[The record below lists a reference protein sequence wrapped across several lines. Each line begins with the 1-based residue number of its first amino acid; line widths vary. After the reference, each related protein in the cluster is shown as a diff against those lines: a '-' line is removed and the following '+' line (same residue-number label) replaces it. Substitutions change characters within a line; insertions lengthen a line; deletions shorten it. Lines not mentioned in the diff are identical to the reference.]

1 MMLPF
6 HLARRFIR
14 AASNSSTPLYQ
25 STTAHT
31 RPRPLFGDISSQS
44 TPFSTSAAD
53 TPRRDYYEILGVD
66 RNASA
71 AELKKAY
78 YKLAK
83 QYHPDTSSADPALF
97 AEVNAAY
104 DVLSDER
111 KRQIYDSY
119 GREGVAAA
127 EAGGDPRASGRGG
140 VEMNAEDLL
149 REFGQF
155 FGGGMNMGFG
165 GAGMN
170 MGFGGPATAPRPD
183 APMPGE
189 DREAFVELTLEQ
201 VHSGVDKEINYAAR
215 VTCTSCQG
223 SGHSESTKI
232 ETCPACNGTG
242 RVTMRHGFQVLV
254 TQCGTCGGAGSTMT
268 NPCTSCG
275 GSGAVSGQQ
284 KRTVRIPSGVSHGT
298 VMRVSGAG
306 DVGVRNGPAG
316 NLYVRVRVKPHEY
329 FVRDGR
335 DLHVV
340 APISPAQ
347 AALGGRIR
355 VRTVDGTTEEVRVR
369 PGAQPDD
376 TITMS
381 EHALRSPQSVRRGDQ
396 VVHLKMVIPQELSDR
411 ERELYSELL
420 NEEGGEIKEASE
432 CEAPGLL
439 KKLHRFLR
447 RTVGGTSAK

>member
-1 MMLPF
+1 MTLPF
-6 HLARRFIR
+6 ILARRLVR
-14 AASNSSTPLYQ
+14 AATNSSNLVYQ
-25 STTAHT
+25 SHAGALFSRRRPFLGTASHCT
-31 RPRPLFGDISSQS
+31 N
-44 TPFSTSAAD
+44 FSTNAAD
-53 TPRRDYYEILGVD
+53 APQRDYYEILGVE
-66 RNASA
+66 RNASP

-83 QYHPDTSSADPALF
+83 EHHPDTSSGDPAVF
-97 AEVNAAY
+97 AQVNAAY
-104 DVLSDER
+104 EVLSDER

-127 EAGGDPRASGRGG
+127 EAGGDPRASRGGG

-149 REFGQF
+149 REFGSF

-165 GAGMN
+165 GPGA
-170 MGFGGPATAPRPD
+170 AVRPD
-183 APMPGE
+183 APMPGD

-201 VHSGVDKEINYAAR
+201 VHTGVDKEIEYAAQ
-215 VTCTSCQG
+215 VTCNTCQG
-223 SGHSESTKI
+223 SGRSESTRI
-232 ETCPACNGTG
+232 ETCSACNGTG

-254 TQCGTCGGAGSTMT
+254 TTCSSCGGAGSTMV
-268 NPCTSCG
+268 NPCSSCN
-275 GSGAVSGQQ
+275 GSGTVTGEQ

-298 VMRVSGAG
+298 VLRVGGGG

-316 NLYVRVRVKPHEY
+316 DLYVRVRVKPHEY
-329 FVRDGR
+329 FVRNGR

-369 PGAQPDD
+369 AGAQPDD
-376 TITMS
+376 TITMT

-411 ERELYSELL
+411 ERELYSQLL
-420 NEEGGEIKEASE
+420 KEEGGEIKEPSD

-439 KKLHRFLR
+439 RKLHRFLR
-447 RTVGGTSAK
+447 RTVGSASSN